1 MPIMKKLIPV
11 FALVLAA
18 AAGCKSIDPPAR
30 GRADVTDHRRVF
42 FSKQEGE
49 KLREQT
55 AILSENISRDQFGLV
70 TAIVPIRSATSK
82 TLYLEYQYEF
92 FDSNGRRVE
101 GPFSWIPV
109 TLEAGSPA
117 TIQFTSTSTQADD
130 YRLTIR
136 KAR

>member
-1 MPIMKKLIPV
+1 MNKIIPV
-11 FALVLAA
+11 LAVAVLA
-18 AAGCKSIDPPAR
+18 AAGCKSVEPPAR

-70 TAIVPIRSATSK
+70 TAVVPIRSATNK

-92 FDSNGRRVE
+92 LDNSGRRIE
-101 GPFSWIPV
+101 GPFGWTPV

-117 TIQFTSTSTQADD
+117 TIQFTSISPQADD